1 MDKRYRILVVDDEE
15 DNLAL
20 LYRTLRSRY
29 DVTKAHSAIEAL
41 EILNTQ
47 TFDCILSDHK
57 MPIMD
62 GVEFLKRVNEIQPKT
77 MRLLVT
83 AYSDVKIL
91 IDAIDYAKI
100 YRYIKKPYS
109 PDELL
114 MIVESALECY
124 QLKIDNENLI
134 NDLKDLFSGTVK
146 AIIEALDAKDSF
158 TLGRSRRVAFYAA
171 KIVSKLALNPT
182 EVSQIELA
190 GLLHDIGMIGV
201 AEGILN
207 KTQKLSDEEYEKIKM
222 HVHYS
227 VKILEDIKQLYDITE
242 IIKYHHEYY
251 NGCGYPYGLKGE
263 EIPLGSRIIAIAD
276 AFDSM
281 VSNRAYRKSLTP
293 DEAMEIIKQCA
304 GKQFDP
310 NLVQI
315 FEAVLPEALKELTEH
330 EQDFKKNVLSSDIQ
344 NEVSSNIALNKQS

>member
-1 MDKRYRILVVDDEE
+1 MEHRYKLLIVDDEE

-20 LYRTLRSRY
+20 LYRTLRSKY
-29 DVTKAHSAIEAL
+29 DITKAHSAIEAL
-41 EILNTQ
+41 ELLRTEQ
-47 TFDCILSDHK
+47 FDCILSDHK
-57 MPIMD
+57 MPMMD
-62 GVEFLKRVNEIQPKT
+62 GVEFLKRVNDIQPKT

-91 IDAIDYAKI
+91 IDAINYAKI

-114 MIVESALECY
+114 MIVESALETY

-134 NDLKDLFSGTVK
+134 TDLKDLFSGTVK

-158 TLGRSRRVAFYAA
+158 TLGRSRRVAFYAL
-171 KIVSKLALNPT
+171 KIVNKMALSST
-182 EVSQIELA
+182 EAGQIELA

-201 AEGILN
+201 AEEILN
-207 KTQKLSDEEYEKIKM
+207 KTQKLSDDEFEKIKM

-227 VKILEDIKQLYDITE
+227 VKILEDIKQLYEITE

-276 AFDSM
+276 AYDSM
-281 VSNRAYRKSLTP
+281 VSDRAYREGLSSE
-293 DEAMEIIKQCA
+293 EAVKIIQQGA
-304 GKQFDP
+304 GNQFDP

-315 FEAVLPEALKELTEH
+315 FLNILP
-330 EQDFKKNVLSSDIQ
+330 D
-344 NEVSSNIALNKQS
+344 ALNEIEEYEKSFKTFTHIETNINANS

>member
-1 MDKRYRILVVDDEE
+1 MDSENRYKILIVDDEP

-20 LYRTLRSRY
+20 LYRTLRAKY
-29 DVTKAHSAIEAL
+29 DVTKANSAIEAL
-41 EILNTQ
+41 EILKASQ
-47 TFDCILSDHK
+47 FDCILSDHK

-62 GVEFLKRVNEIQPKT
+62 GVEFLKRVYDIQPRT

-91 IDAIDYAKI
+91 IDAINYAKI
-100 YRYIKKPYS
+100 YRYIKKPYT

-114 MIVESALECY
+114 MIVDAALETY

-134 NDLKDLFSGTVK
+134 TDLKDLFSGTVK

-158 TLGRSRRVAFYAA
+158 TLGRSRRVAFFATKMVKKMNLSDA
-171 KIVSKLALNPT
+171 EANK
-182 EVSQIELA
+182 IELA

-201 AEGILN
+201 AEDILN
-207 KTQKLSDEEYEKIKM
+207 KTQKLTNDEYEKIKM

-227 VKILEDIKQLYDITE
+227 VKILEDIKQLNEITE

-276 AFDSM
+276 AYDAL
-281 VSNRAYRKSLTP
+281 VSNRAYRSSMSSQ
-293 DEAMEIIKQCA
+293 DAMNIIEQA
-304 GKQFDP
+304 SGKQFDP
-310 NLVQI
+310 NLVEI
-315 FEAVLPEALKELTEH
+315 FKSVLPDIRHDIDEYEKQQKQMEEAY
-330 EQDFKKNVLSSDIQ
+330 SQ
-344 NEVSSNIALNKQS
+344 NCPG

>member
-1 MDKRYRILVVDDEE
+1 MSLDKRYRILIVDDEE

-20 LYRTLRSRY
+20 LYRTLRQKY
-29 DVTKAHSAIEAL
+29 DIVKARSAIEAL
-41 EILNTQ
+41 EILKTED
-47 TFDCILSDHK
+47 FDCILSDHK
-57 MPIMD
+57 MPLMD
-62 GVEFLKRVNEIQPKT
+62 GVEFLKRVNEIKPKI

-91 IDAIDYAKI
+91 IDAINYAKI
-100 YRYIKKPYS
+100 YRYIKKPYT

-114 MIVESALECY
+114 MIVESALETY

-134 NDLKDLFSGTVK
+134 TDLKDLFSGTVK

-158 TLGRSRRVAFYAA
+158 TLGRSRRVTYYAL
-171 KIVSKLALNPT
+171 KIVEKLSLKPS
-182 EVSQIELA
+182 EVSRIELA

-201 AEGILN
+201 AEEILN
-207 KTQKLSDEEYEKIKM
+207 KTQKLTDDEYEKIKL

-227 VKILEDIKQLYDITE
+227 VKILEDIKQLYEITE

-276 AFDSM
+276 AYDSM
-281 VSNRAYRKSLTP
+281 VSNRAYRSSLSP
-293 DEAMEIIKQCA
+293 EEALKIIEKGA
-304 GKQFDP
+304 GNQFDP

-315 FEAVLPEALKELTEH
+315 FLNVLPDAIKEIKDYENNHKLFNEP
-330 EQDFKKNVLSSDIQ
+330 DDIQ
-344 NEVSSNIALNKQS
+344 TMNQ

>member
-1 MDKRYRILVVDDEE
+1 MSDIRYKLLIVDDEP

-20 LYRTLRSRY
+20 MYRTLRSKY
-29 DVTKAHSAIEAL
+29 DITKANSAIEAL
-41 EILNTQ
+41 EILKNEQ
-47 TFDCILSDHK
+47 FDCILSDHK

-62 GVEFLKRVNEIQPKT
+62 GVEFLKRVYDLQPKT

-91 IDAIDYAKI
+91 IDAINYAKI
-100 YRYIKKPYS
+100 YRYIKKPYT

-114 MIVESALECY
+114 LVVENALENY

-134 NDLKDLFSGTVK
+134 EDLKELFSGTIK

-158 TLGRSRRVAFYAA
+158 TLGRSRRVAFYAL
-171 KIVSKLALNPT
+171 KIVNKMALTPK

-201 AEGILN
+201 AEEILN
-207 KTQKLSDEEYEKIKM
+207 KTQKLTDEEYERIKM
-222 HVHYS
+222 HVQYS
-227 VKILEDIKQLYDITE
+227 VKILEDIKQLTDITE

-263 EIPLGSRIIAIAD
+263 QIPLGSRIIAIAD
-276 AFDSM
+276 AYDSM
-281 VSNRAYRKSLTP
+281 VSQRAYRKSLTSE
-293 DEAMEIIKQCA
+293 EAVNVLLECS

-310 NLVQI
+310 GLVQI
-315 FEAVLPEALKELTEH
+315 FINILPEAQAEIQRFEE
-330 EQDFKKNVLSSDIQ
+330 EQQKI
-344 NEVSSNIALNKQS
+344 IASEESEENSQ

>member
-1 MDKRYRILVVDDEE
+1 MEEKKYRILIVDDEE

-20 LYRTLRSRY
+20 LYRTLRVKY
-29 DVTKAHSAIEAL
+29 NIVKASSAIEAL
-41 EILNTQ
+41 EILKTEQ
-47 TFDCILSDHK
+47 FDCILSDHK
-57 MPIMD
+57 MPLMD

-91 IDAIDYAKI
+91 IDAINYAKI

-124 QLKIDNENLI
+124 QLKLDNENLI

-158 TLGRSRRVAFYAA
+158 TMGRSRRVAFYAL
-171 KIVSKLALNPT
+171 KLVNKLALNPK

-201 AEGILN
+201 AEEILK
-207 KTQKLSDEEYEKIKM
+207 KTQKLTNEEYEKIKM
-222 HVHYS
+222 HVQYS
-227 VKILEDIKQLYDITE
+227 VKILEDIKQLCEINE

-276 AFDSM
+276 AYDAM
-281 VSNRAYRKSLTP
+281 TSNRAYRESLSP
-293 DEAMEIIKQCA
+293 QEAMNIIEA
-304 GKQFDP
+304 ASGKQFDP
-310 NLVQI
+310 NLVAI
-315 FEAVLPEALKELTEH
+315 FKSILPEIIEEIDSHVETNINATDLFSQQTIDAVKEE
-330 EQDFKKNVLSSDIQ
+330 
-344 NEVSSNIALNKQS
+344 

>member
-1 MDKRYRILVVDDEE
+1 MEKKYRLLIVDDEE

-20 LYRTLRSRY
+20 LYRTLRTKY
-29 DVTKAHSAIEAL
+29 DITKAHNAIEAL
-41 EILNTQ
+41 DILKTEK
-47 TFDCILSDHK
+47 FDCILSDHK
-57 MPIMD
+57 MPMMD
-62 GVEFLKRVNEIQPKT
+62 GVEFLKRVNDIQPRT

-91 IDAIDYAKI
+91 IDAINYAKI
-100 YRYIKKPYS
+100 YRYIKKPYT

-134 NDLKDLFSGTVK
+134 LDLKDLFSGTVK

-158 TLGRSRRVAFYAA
+158 TLGRSRRVAFYAM
-171 KIVSKLALNPT
+171 KIVQKMSLTPSET
-182 EVSQIELA
+182 SQIELA

-201 AEGILN
+201 AEEILN
-207 KTQKLSDEEYEKIKM
+207 KTQKLTDEEYEKIKL

-227 VKILEDIKQLYDITE
+227 IKILEDIKQLKEITE

-251 NGCGYPYGLKGE
+251 NGCGYPFNLKGE
-263 EIPLGSRIIAIAD
+263 EIPIGSRIIAIAD
-276 AFDSM
+276 AFDAMTSD
-281 VSNRAYRKSLTP
+281 RAYRKSFTP
-293 DEAMEIIKQCA
+293 QEAMEILEQGA

-310 NLVQI
+310 NLIQI
-315 FEAVLPEALKELTEH
+315 FKTVLPEALKEIKEYENQQKHYLMTA
-330 EQDFKKNVLSSDIQ
+330 DN
-344 NEVSSNIALNKQS
+344 NENS

>member
-1 MDKRYRILVVDDEE
+1 MERKYKILIVDDEE

-20 LYRTLRSRY
+20 LYRTLRAKY
-29 DVTKAHSAIEAL
+29 DITKASNAIEAL
-41 EILNTQ
+41 ETLKKQ
-47 TFDCILSDHK
+47 EFDCILSDHK

-62 GVEFLKRVNEIQPKT
+62 GVEFLKRVYDMRPKT

-91 IDAIDYAKI
+91 IDAINYAKI
-100 YRYIKKPYS
+100 YRYIKKPYT

-114 MIVESALECY
+114 LIVEAALETY

-134 NDLKDLFSGTVK
+134 TDLKDLFSGTIK

-158 TLGRSRRVAFYAA
+158 TLGRSRRVAFYAL
-171 KIVSKLALNPT
+171 KLTNKLALKPS

-201 AEGILN
+201 AEDILN
-207 KTQKLSDEEYEKIKM
+207 KSQKLTDDEYEKIKM
-222 HVHYS
+222 HVKYS
-227 VKILEDIKQLYDITE
+227 VKILEDIKQLQEITE

-251 NGCGYPYGLKGE
+251 NGGGYPYGLKGE

-276 AFDSM
+276 AYDSM
-281 VSNRAYRKSLTP
+281 VSERAYRKSLSSE
-293 DEAMEIIKQCA
+293 EAVEILKQ
-304 GKQFDP
+304 GSGIQFDP
-310 NLVQI
+310 NLVQVFI
-315 FEAVLPEALKELTEH
+315 SILPEARHEIEMYEKEAKIITPESI
-330 EQDFKKNVLSSDIQ
+330 NM
-344 NEVSSNIALNKQS
+344 

>member
-1 MDKRYRILVVDDEE
+1 MEEKKYRILIVDDEE

-20 LYRTLRSRY
+20 LYRTLRVKY
-29 DVTKAHSAIEAL
+29 NIVKASSAIEAL
-41 EILNTQ
+41 EILKTEQ
-47 TFDCILSDHK
+47 FDCILSDHK
-57 MPIMD
+57 MPLMD

-91 IDAIDYAKI
+91 IEAINYAKI

-124 QLKIDNENLI
+124 QLKLDNENLI

-158 TLGRSRRVAFYAA
+158 TMGRSRRVAFYAL
-171 KIVSKLALNPT
+171 KLVNKLALNPK

-201 AEGILN
+201 AEEILK
-207 KTQKLSDEEYEKIKM
+207 KTQKLTNEEYEKIKM
-222 HVHYS
+222 HVQYS
-227 VKILEDIKQLYDITE
+227 VKILEDIKQLCEINE

-276 AFDSM
+276 AYDAM
-281 VSNRAYRKSLTP
+281 TSNRAYRESLSP
-293 DEAMEIIKQCA
+293 QEAMNIIETA
-304 GKQFDP
+304 SGKQFDP
-310 NLVQI
+310 NLVAI
-315 FEAVLPEALKELTEH
+315 FKSILPDIIEEIDSHVETNINATDLFSQQTIDAVKEE
-330 EQDFKKNVLSSDIQ
+330 
-344 NEVSSNIALNKQS
+344 

>member
-1 MDKRYRILVVDDEE
+1 MEEKKYKILIVDDEE

-20 LYRTLRSRY
+20 LYRTLRSKY
-29 DVTKAHSAIEAL
+29 NITKASSAIEAL
-41 EILNTQ
+41 EILKHEQ
-47 TFDCILSDHK
+47 FDCILSDHK
-57 MPIMD
+57 MPLMD
-62 GVEFLKRVNEIQPKT
+62 GVEFLKRVYDIQPKT

-91 IDAIDYAKI
+91 IDAINYAKI

-114 MIVESALECY
+114 MIVENALETY

-134 NDLKDLFSGTVK
+134 QDLKELFSGTVK
-146 AIIEALDAKDSF
+146 SIIEALDAKDSF
-158 TLGRSRRVAFYAA
+158 TLGRSRRVAFYAL
-171 KIVSKLALNPT
+171 KIVNKMALTPT
-182 EVSQIELA
+182 EASKIELA

-201 AEGILN
+201 AEEILN
-207 KTQKLSDEEYEKIKM
+207 KTQKLTEEEYDKIKM
-222 HVHYS
+222 HVQYS
-227 VKILEDIKQLYDITE
+227 VKILKDIKQLYEITE

-263 EIPLGSRIIAIAD
+263 QIPLGSRIISIAD
-276 AFDSM
+276 AYDSM
-281 VSNRAYRKSLTP
+281 VSNRAYRKSLSSE
-293 DEAMEIIKQCA
+293 EAVEILKQGA

-315 FEAVLPEALKELTEH
+315 FISVLPDALKE
-330 EQDFKKNVLSSDIQ
+330 IQ
-344 NEVSSNIALNKQS
+344 EYEDKQQEICQ